1 MNFSTNITALFLIFA
16 WMAGIVIAK
25 GFWQTLFSFF
35 PLYSWY
41 LLTEHVMKLTHFIN

>member
-1 MNFSTNITALFLIFA
+1 MNFSMSVFALLFIFT
-16 WMAGIVIAK
+16 WMAGIVIAQ
-25 GFWQTLFSFF
+25 GFWQTLFSLF